1 MNPRSSRMTAPG
13 LTDRQALQA
22 LLSLPPN
29 SLTRER
35 LDRLLSLTEYFGG
48 QDPSMAPPPW
58 DEASP
63 GDGDIGGE
71 APSTRHSRKR
81 PRGGEAPSTRDNHKR
96 PRSDTTP
103 RHPWGP
109 FLKRKTLE
117 LAPVYVRHL
126 RKHGTDAI
134 RFLNDGCSL
143 QHRIAHY
150 DHRTVGDAF
159 LSCYQYTQRLEAR
172 QTMDRVRWCFT
183 MLMYFDLVK
192 IIRPHG
198 SARVGCL
205 MLEDIKSFLG
215 PVLSQT
221 TLSADLALQQLNEWS
236 RCGYKLSLLCAE
248 FGPGSLFFL
257 QSLLSRDL

>member
-1 MNPRSSRMTAPG
+1 MNPRSSLMTAPG

-29 SLTRER
+29 GLTQER
-35 LDRLLSLTEYFGG
+35 LDALLSLTDYFGG
-48 QDPSMAPPPW
+48 QDPSTAPPPW

-71 APSTRHSRKR
+71 APSTRGS
-81 PRGGEAPSTRDNHKR
+81 HKR
-96 PRSDTTP
+96 PRSGTIP

-117 LAPVYVRHL
+117 LAHVYVQHL
-126 RKHGTDAI
+126 QKHGTDAI
-134 RFLNDGCSL
+134 RFLNDGYSL

-150 DHRTVGDAF
+150 DHSTVGDAF
-159 LSCYQYTQRLEAR
+159 LSCYQYTRQLDSR

-192 IIRPHG
+192 ITRPHG

-215 PVLSQT
+215 PVLGHT

-236 RCGYKLSLLCAE
+236 RCGYKLSLLCSE